1 MKNKVQSLKQGSCI
15 LTEKPFV
22 HVLKSK
28 YRKERCDHCFASEKV
43 FRCSGCNY
51 VYYCNRNCQTEAWAL
66 HKVECPFLK
75 KIAPRIVPDAARV
88 LARIILKLQR
98 GGDLEKGFYTE
109 TCFRKFRD
117 LMSHYH
123 EIRTDPKRQEHLES
137 LSMVL
142 HDLLGENLMPNHTEL
157 QGIYGRVCVD
167 LEELYQKNITL
178 FLVPLQLVVNGF
190 NILDGEMNSIGTG
203 IYLGVSVVDHSC
215 TPNAVATFE
224 GTTLSI
230 RAIADIPSLD
240 WSQIFISYVDLMQT
254 PADRRAELK
263 ANYYFLCTCSRCINP
278 EESQRMEVASC
289 PNRNC
294 EHPVIVLDGK
304 DPLKCDECDTKVT
317 EEFRSEFHEVRDF
330 TKLQLASM
338 RDVAYLDVCSICLA
352 RQKNVLHSL
361 NLWHT
366 KTLDLAFE
374 SAIEMG
380 KWQEAR
386 TFGQLLLPGFR
397 KYNGDFNPLLGL
409 LYMKLGKIELFLE
422 HIKEARDY
430 LLEAS
435 KILRVTHG
443 ENHSL
448 YRIQLIPLLMQTSN

>member
-1 MKNKVQSLKQGSCI
+1 MKKKVETIKQGTCI

-22 HVLKSK
+22 HVLKAK
-28 YRKERCDHCFASEKV
+28 YRKERCDHCFSSGKV
-43 FRCSGCNY
+43 LKCSGCEY
-51 VYYCNRNCQTEAWAL
+51 VYYCNRTCQTEAWNL
-66 HKVECPFLK
+66 HKIECPYLK
-75 KIAPRIVPDAARV
+75 KITPRIVPDAARI
-88 LARIILKLQR
+88 LARIILKLQQ
-98 GGDLEKGFYTE
+98 GGDLEKGYYTKL
-109 TCFRKFRD
+109 CYRKFRD

-123 EIRTDPKRQEHLES
+123 EIRNDPKRLEHLES

-142 HDLLGENLMPNHTEL
+142 RDLLGEKLVPNFTEL
-157 QGIYGRVCVD
+157 QGIYGR
-167 LEELYQKNITL
+167 
-178 FLVPLQLVVNGF
+178 LVVNGF

-203 IYLGVSVVDHSC
+203 IYLGVSVVDHRC

-224 GTTLSI
+224 GTTLFV
-230 RAIADIPSLD
+230 RALTDLPALD

-263 ANYYFLCTCSRCINP
+263 ANYYFLCTCSRCIGP
-278 EESQRMEVASC
+278 QEQLQMEAAAC
-289 PNRNC
+289 PS
-294 EHPVIVLDGK
+294 K
-304 DPLKCDECDTKVT
+304 DCDEYVVLQDKCLPVACGKCGTRVT
-317 EEFRSEFHEVRDF
+317 EKFLEEFCEVTNF

-338 RDVAYLDVCSICLA
+338 KDVAYLDVCKICFA
-352 RQKNVLHSL
+352 KQKNVLHRL

-380 KWQEAR
+380 KWQDAR
-386 TFGQLLLPGFR
+386 SFGQLLLPGFR

-409 LYMKLGKIELFLE
+409 LYMKLGKIELYLE
-422 HIKEARDY
+422 HIAVAREY

-443 ENHSL
+443 ETHSL
-448 YRIQLIPLLMQTSN
+448 YAKQLIPLLEQTCE